1 MDISVLE
8 VLQLPFMAR
17 AFVTIAVL
25 SVAAGIVG
33 LGISFRE
40 IEFVSDGLVHAVFPG
55 LVIGAAIGGSAG
67 LLPGAMVAALAAAVV
82 FTLLDRRGGAG
93 SDAAI
98 AVGLTALFSLGV
110 VLVSKQQG
118 YVAQLQ
124 DLLFGHLLTVTQ
136 AQLWQ
141 IVVVAALAVAIMA
154 LTGRAQ
160 IFRAFDP
167 AGFEAAGFRILRTDL
182 ALAVATAL
190 LVVAGVQALGVLM
203 VVALLT
209 VPMAVARL
217 STRRPVWLV
226 PIAIVVPLVAG
237 TLGLWWSFVWS
248 VNHGLSVSPGA
259 LIVLMFVAMYLLA
272 VGARYAFRGRGSRPR
287 QRGRSSSARVSAAAL
302 VSGASA
308 GRERP

>member
-1 MDISVLE
+1 MDIGILE
-8 VLQLPFMAR
+8 ALQLPFMAR
-17 AFVTIAVL
+17 AFATLAVL
-25 SVAAGIVG
+25 SVAAGVVG

-40 IEFVSDGLVHAVFPG
+40 MEFVSDGLVHAVFPG

-67 LLPGAMVAALAAAVV
+67 LLPGAMIAALAAALI

-118 YVAQLQ
+118 YVSQLQ

-141 IVVVAALAVAIMA
+141 IVVVSVLAVGIML

-160 IFRAFDP
+160 LFRAFDP
-167 AGFEAAGFRILRTDL
+167 AGFEAAGNRILRTDL
-182 ALAVATAL
+182 ALATATAL

-203 VVALLT
+203 VVAILT

-217 STRRPVWLV
+217 LTRRLAWLV
-226 PIAIVVPLVAG
+226 PIAIIVPLASGVI
-237 TLGLWWSFVWS
+237 GLWWSFVWS
-248 VNHGLSVSPGA
+248 VEHDLSVSPGA
-259 LIVLMFVAMYLLA
+259 LVVLVLVAVYLLA
-272 VGARYAFRGRGSRPR
+272 VALQFFIRRRGSKPSE
-287 QRGRSSSARVSAAAL
+287 QVDALLGSAHAPSLSSNTPGQ
-302 VSGASA
+302 VSGS
-308 GRERP
+308 

>member
-1 MDISVLE
+1 MDIGLLDA
-8 VLQLPFMAR
+8 LQLPFMVR
-17 AFVTIAVL
+17 AFATLAVL
-25 SVAAGIVG
+25 AVAAGVVG

-40 IEFVSDGLVHAVFPG
+40 LEFVSDGLVHAVFPG

-67 LLPGAMVAALAAAVV
+67 LLPGAMLAALAAAVI

-136 AQLWQ
+136 TQLWQ
-141 IVVVAALAVAIMA
+141 IVVVSVLAVGIMVG
-154 LTGRAQ
+154 TGRAQ
-160 IFRAFDP
+160 LFRAFDP
-167 AGFEAAGFRILRTDL
+167 EGFEAVGYRVLRTDL

-203 VVALLT
+203 VVAILT
-209 VPMAVARL
+209 VPMAVSRL
-217 STRRPVWLV
+217 LTRRLLWLV
-226 PIAIVVPLVAG
+226 PIAIIVPLASG
-237 TLGLWWSFVWS
+237 AIGLWWSFVWS
-248 VNHGLSVSPGA
+248 VEHDLSVSPGA
-259 LIVLMFVAMYLLA
+259 LVVLVLVAVYLLA
-272 VGARYAFRGRGSRPR
+272 VAFQFLIRRRGFA
-287 QRGRSSSARVSAAAL
+287 GRASTEQ
-302 VSGASA
+302 ASA
-308 GRERP
+308 GRA